1 MKIYKDLYE
10 RIKKITLT
18 DYEAQYTKDPD
29 DDYVWILSESVMN
42 DILDNL
48 VYELD
53 HQIEMYEDLKQD
65 REDNY
70 RRIPV
75 SEQVGISDKDFIV

>member
-18 DYEAQYTKDPD
+18 DYKAEYTKDPD

-65 REDNY
+65 IEDNY
-70 RRIPV
+70 RKIPV

>member
-65 REDNY
+65 IEDNY
-70 RRIPV
+70 RKIPV